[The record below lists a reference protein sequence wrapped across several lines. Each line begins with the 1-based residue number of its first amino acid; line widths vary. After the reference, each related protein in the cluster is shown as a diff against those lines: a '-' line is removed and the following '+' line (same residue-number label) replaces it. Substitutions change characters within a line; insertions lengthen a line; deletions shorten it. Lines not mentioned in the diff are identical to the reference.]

1 MGKGRNGVEDV
12 GQKAFLSREEWA
24 VSGSPCG
31 LPHGVETP
39 RGRKSAQTALQQ
51 GIKRR
56 SHPLPTKAIEEA
68 ALGSGH
74 T

>member
-1 MGKGRNGVEDV
+1 MEDG
-12 GQKAFLSREEWA
+12 GQTAFLSREEWA
-24 VSGSPCG
+24 ESGSPCG
-31 LPHGVETP
+31 LLHGVKTP

-68 ALGSGH
+68 AKGWGP

>member
-1 MGKGRNGVEDV
+1 MGG
-12 GQKAFLSREEWA
+12 
-24 VSGSPCG
+24 
-31 LPHGVETP
+31 TP
-39 RGRKSAQTALQQ
+39 RGRKSVQTALQQ